1 MLGRCA
7 EIIRRVCAAQR
18 GGTQPQEEG
27 AREERA
33 REDESGRSRGGG
45 TETKV
50 GTGTTKATAGCKTPE
65 DKLKDLLW
73 GENCF

>member
-7 EIIRRVCAAQR
+7 GIISRVCAAQR
-18 GGTQPQEEG
+18 GGPSLRGKEEG
-27 AREERA
+27 KGEQDEGERN
-33 REDESGRSRGGG
+33 RGGG

-50 GTGTTKATAGCKTPE
+50 VIGIAKVTAGCKTSE
-65 DKLKDLLW
+65 DRLKDLFW